1 MRDPRGDLLAAAVEM
16 QPQPVAVPSPRSAVL
31 DAEHASVIGT
41 VEAALDS
48 APDDTGRLVVAGDA
62 YTTWTLEH
70 PDAPHEANR
79 RLPLLT
85 GILRR
90 KRWSSSSP
98 STGRI
103 RQRKRRYWP
112 RCEGVAVAMVGRW
125 LSVDPR
131 NLQRRHLRW
140 HAVLQSLAAGDLD
153 DARRRADTELHDS
166 DVGMR
171 AATDWRLLLI
181 GKAPARLTD
190 LAHIHCLLAE
200 PGGWAQVFH
209 TFQLALALSVAGDSD
224 GLTAL
229 AARAARDSRPPY
241 ATVLTPVADALA
253 RITAGHPGKAVDLLV
268 RLGDR
273 TEHLGGVRVER
284 EIIQDALARALVDAG
299 HPDRAAHLLHHRVT
313 SRRHH
318 TYEELLLTQ
327 QPAALPWR
335 CWDRSDC
342 RRGDG

>member
-229 AARAARDSRPPY
+229 AARAARDSRPPTPRSSPPSPTPWPASPQAIPAKRSISSSAWATGRNTSVVY
-241 ATVLTPVADALA
+241 ASNAKSFRTPSPAPSSTPDTLTVPHTSPSPRHQPTPSHL
-253 RITAGHPGKAVDLLV
+253 R
-268 RLGDR
+268 R
-273 TEHLGGVRVER
+273 T
-284 EIIQDALARALVDAG
+284 
-299 HPDRAAHLLHHRVT
+299 AAH
-313 SRRHH
+313 
-318 TYEELLLTQ
+318 
-327 QPAALPWR
+327 PAA
-335 CWDRSDC
+335 
-342 RRGDG
+342 RRPALEMPGPA